1 MTLQSTPGLGCPR
14 TGVARKDPGPDSRT
28 ADPRAPRSQRGW
40 QQAGAGLWPGGSRA
54 QESWPGARP
63 PGWDSQTPRPGS
75 RRVQMQRSRKHRAPS
90 QEAAWRLGE
99 SRGPQGRTEQ
109 DAELVTV
116 THLPASCGGSEV
128 PHWSP
133 LFQMQG
139 TCVAMPVSTL
149 FSLDCRVACVTMGNS
164 KWPGTKVE
172 QKGYAVYKV
181 DLGASGRSI
190 WVATGRR
197 EVIGGHELWQGWETN
212 PCLESRQVGMRLSE
226 GGRRAGIGALAAGA
240 NALAVSR
247 AGTGREAPR
256 AGVGAE
262 DGRYVLPPATH

>member
-1 MTLQSTPGLGCPR
+1 M
-14 TGVARKDPGPDSRT
+14 
-28 ADPRAPRSQRGW
+28 
-40 QQAGAGLWPGGSRA
+40 
-54 QESWPGARP
+54 
-63 PGWDSQTPRPGS
+63 
-75 RRVQMQRSRKHRAPS
+75 
-90 QEAAWRLGE
+90 
-99 SRGPQGRTEQ
+99 
-109 DAELVTV
+109 
-116 THLPASCGGSEV
+116 
-128 PHWSP
+128 
-133 LFQMQG
+133 
-139 TCVAMPVSTL
+139 
-149 FSLDCRVACVTMGNS
+149 
-164 KWPGTKVE
+164 E